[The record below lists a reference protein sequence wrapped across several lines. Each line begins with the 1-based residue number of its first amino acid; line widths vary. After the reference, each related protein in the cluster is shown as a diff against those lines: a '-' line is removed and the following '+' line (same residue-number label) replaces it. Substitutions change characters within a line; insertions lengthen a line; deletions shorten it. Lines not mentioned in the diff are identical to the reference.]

1 MDGTSHL
8 ARAVAPAMVP
18 CFCCAAL
25 VALCGRAGYNG
36 GVVFLWAMGSGQWT
50 VASGHVQRRSR
61 RQIVGLGLAAVL
73 RGERTGH
80 GVGDESARVELD

>member
-1 MDGTSHL
+1 VG
-8 ARAVAPAMVP
+8 
-18 CFCCAAL
+18 
-25 VALCGRAGYNG
+25 N
-36 GVVFLWAMGSGQWT
+36 GQWT